1 MPQPMTKK
9 CGISG
14 GKERR
19 KGQRRQGMYDCR
31 ELYHIVEELKYDP
44 QEKLDRRYGRYGE
57 ADRRTN
63 GERRQS

>member
-1 MPQPMTKK
+1 MTQPMTK
-9 CGISG
+9 GIVSG

-44 QEKLDRRYGRYGE
+44 QEKLDRRYGE